1 MALKICHACSCE
13 IVSGVQ
19 RSCAVR
25 TGATRGMVFVCHM
38 HQFAGYVFIA
48 EFTAGFV
55 SGFVAGFV
63 CHCESDTN
71 SARASVHC
79 RPDSE

>member
-1 MALKICHACSCE
+1 
-13 IVSGVQ
+13 
-19 RSCAVR
+19 
-25 TGATRGMVFVCHM
+25 MVFVCHM